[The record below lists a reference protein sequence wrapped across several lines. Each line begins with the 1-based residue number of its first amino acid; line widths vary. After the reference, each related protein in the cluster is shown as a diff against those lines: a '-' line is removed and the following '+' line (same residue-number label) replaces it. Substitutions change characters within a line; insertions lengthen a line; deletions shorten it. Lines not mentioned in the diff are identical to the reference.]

1 MFPAGVHVAST
12 WDPSL
17 IYARGNAM
25 GTEAKGV
32 GVHVQLAP
40 VAGALVSAH
49 SVPNPVPQTNTQRR
63 ARFLTEAATGR
74 ALPPTHTLPESL

>member
-1 MFPAGVHVAST
+1 VYLDSSEQQTDFNSLRYVQGVTVFPAGVHVAST

-25 GTEAKGV
+25 GAEAKGV

-40 VAGALVSAH
+40 VAGALVSQH
-49 SVPNPVPQTNTQRR
+49 GQ
-63 ARFLTEAATGR
+63 
-74 ALPPTHTLPESL
+74 

>member
-12 WDPSL
+12 WDASL

-25 GTEAKGV
+25 GSEAKGV

-40 VAGALVSAH
+40 VAGKY
-49 SVPNPVPQTNTQRR
+49 SVCSDRT
-63 ARFLTEAATGR
+63 AKY
-74 ALPPTHTLPESL
+74 

>member
-12 WDPSL
+12 WDTSL

-25 GTEAKGV
+25 GSEAKGV

-40 VAGALVSAH
+40 VAGKCF
-49 SVPNPVPQTNTQRR
+49 PRCY
-63 ARFLTEAATGR
+63 FATGC
-74 ALPPTHTLPESL
+74 

>member
-1 MFPAGVHVAST
+1 VFPAGVHVAST

-40 VAGALVSAH
+40 VAGALVSQPVSTESSPQAH
-49 SVPNPVPQTNTQRR
+49 TQYR
-63 ARFLTEAATGR
+63 AKSPMEAVIGKAS
-74 ALPPTHTLPESL
+74 PPTRT

>member
-12 WDPSL
+12 WDTSL

-25 GTEAKGV
+25 GSEAKGV

-40 VAGALVSAH
+40 VAGKY
-49 SVPNPVPQTNTQRR
+49 SVFYDR
-63 ARFLTEAATGR
+63 AAEY
-74 ALPPTHTLPESL
+74 

>member
-40 VAGALVSAH
+40 VAGALVSQPVSAESH
-49 SVPNPVPQTNTQRR
+49 STC
-63 ARFLTEAATGR
+63 LC
-74 ALPPTHTLPESL
+74 SI